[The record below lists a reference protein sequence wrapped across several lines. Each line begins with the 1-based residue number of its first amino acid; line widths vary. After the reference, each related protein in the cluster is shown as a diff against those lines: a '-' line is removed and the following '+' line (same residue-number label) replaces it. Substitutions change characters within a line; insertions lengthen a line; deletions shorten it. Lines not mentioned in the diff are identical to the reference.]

1 MPILAMPRL
10 SDTMEEGTIVAWL
23 VEPGAAVAIGDELV
37 EIESDKA
44 TMTVQAELEGPLT
57 VLAAEGDAV
66 VVGEPIAWIGEGAP
80 AAENGVS
87 AANGASVANRASAD
101 AAVDG
106 VGAGGGAAAAGGG
119 AVGAGDGVAT
129 PGASGGAVDAG
140 GGAAAGDATT
150 VAGSGTATGDGTS
163 TDVAAS
169 PVARRAARR
178 LGVDLGAV
186 AGSGPRGRVL
196 KADVEAHAAAPAAS
210 VAAVAGAVT
219 AADPR
224 GDVEVVPL
232 TRVQRTI
239 ADRMVAA
246 KTAPEFVVEVDVDMS
261 RAVALRAELKAASAD
276 AASAGAPASGGDGA
290 VVPSFNDFV
299 VRAAALALRD
309 HPEANAAYH
318 PDGFQR
324 FSRVNVGVAVA
335 ADGTL
340 VVPTVFDADR
350 KSLAAV
356 AADVRRLAAKVRDG
370 AIEPA
375 DLSGGTFTVSNLGML
390 GVDRFVAVLN
400 PPQAAI
406 LAVGRMTT
414 QPAWDDAAEVFVPRP
429 TVRLTLT
436 CDHRILYGADA
447 ARLLG
452 RIRERLE
459 RPLLLAL

>member
-23 VEPGAAVAIGDELV
+23 VAPGAAVAVGDELV

-57 VLAAEGDAV
+57 VLAEEGAAV

-80 AAENGVS
+80 EVAGAADDG
-87 AANGASVANRASAD
+87 AAVADRAD
-101 AAVDG
+101 AAEGSAG
-106 VGAGGGAAAAGGG
+106 VGGASTTGVAAAEA
-119 AVGAGDGVAT
+119 APGAGPVA
-129 PGASGGAVDAG
+129 AS
-140 GGAAAGDATT
+140 
-150 VAGSGTATGDGTS
+150 
-163 TDVAAS
+163 DVPAS
-169 PVARRAARR
+169 PVARRAARQ

-196 KADVEAHAAAPAAS
+196 KADVEAHAASPADPTAGSAPS
-210 VAAVAGAVT
+210 GPTAGAS
-219 AADPR
+219 AAGDPR

-246 KTAPEFVVEVDVDMS
+246 KTAPEFVVEVDVDMTQ
-261 RAVALRAELKAASAD
+261 AVALRAELKDTAAD
-276 AASAGAPASGGDGA
+276 GD
-290 VVPSFNDFV
+290 VIPSFNDFV

-309 HPEANAAYH
+309 HPEANAAYD
-318 PDGFQR
+318 PDGFRR

-335 ADGTL
+335 AEGTL

-375 DLSGGTFTVSNLGML
+375 DLVGGTFTVSNLGMF

-400 PPQAAI
+400 PPQSAI

-414 QPAWDDAAEVFVPRP
+414 QPAWDEATAAFVPRP

-459 RPLLLAL
+459 RPLRLAL